1 MKRPLLFLLI
11 SFNLLN
17 AQDFTESWEGY
28 FSYSEI
34 VDVARSSQKIYAAS
48 NNAIF
53 IYTPSTGQFETL
65 STIEGLTGDDIS
77 QIYYSEDKSKL
88 VIGYENGI
96 LQIVNENNEIT
107 TIVAIAEKQ
116 IIAADRKSINKFIEL
131 EDLLYIA
138 TDFGVTLYDLERL
151 EFNDTYFIGRA
162 GGQVEVNGLE
172 IFENNIYAATREEGI
187 LRASLTDPF
196 LIDFSNWSRVAF
208 FPWDDIIQFNN
219 TLYAAN
225 FSRFLWEFNNNR
237 FTTTSIQFPSRALDL
252 ASDEENL
259 IVLSRNEIRLIDTGL
274 TSSIIDNEFDG
285 VEYRFTSLVLFDN
298 DLYVGTQNNGL
309 LRIGIDNNL
318 DHEIILPDGPSRNS
332 VFSVTTGESGVWIG
346 YGDYDVFY
354 NPFPLESFGISRQR
368 EDMMWNNYSF
378 EEILEPRSVSNILI
392 NPNNPE
398 EVFISSMRE
407 GIVSFDPEI
416 SAILYDDRNSS
427 LLGVSV
433 APGNFRVPGATAD
446 PAGNLWFIDSISEEP
461 LHRLSPTG
469 QWTGFG
475 FDDEFPDTF
484 AGSSSTKIVSD
495 NAGRLYWGNTSQGLF
510 AFDPESGETG
520 RLTEGIQDGDL
531 INNYVGALR
540 IDQNNTLWIGS
551 FLGLR
556 VLSNPSSM
564 FDEQVR
570 DARPI
575 IIEDQNGIPREL
587 LADQAIVDIEVDG
600 NNNKWVAT
608 SSSGAFLFSPSGQET
623 IFQFTTDNSPL
634 PSNAINDIEIEEGTG
649 KIYFATDK
657 GMVSFQG
664 ARSSKPQEDLS
675 NVFAFP
681 NPVRP
686 GFDGN
691 VTIDG
696 LTERARVKIT
706 DVEGNL
712 VYEAVSQGGS
722 IPWDTRSFSGDKVS
736 SGVYFLLINTDD
748 VIETT
753 VFKLMIIR

>member
-1 MKRPLLFLLI
+1 MKRFLLFLVI
-11 SFNLLN
+11 SSNVLS

-34 VDVARSSQKIYAAS
+34 VDVVRSSQKIYAAG
-48 NNAIF
+48 NNAVF
-53 IYTPSTGQFETL
+53 IYTPATGEFETL

-77 QIYYSEDKSKL
+77 QIYYSDEKSKL

-96 LQIVNENNEIT
+96 LQIVDDNNDVRT
-107 TIVAIAEKQ
+107 VVAIAEKQ
-116 IIAADRKSINKFIEL
+116 VISADRKTINKFKEL
-131 EDLLYIA
+131 GDLLYIA
-138 TDFGVTLYDLERL
+138 TDFGVALYDLERL
-151 EFNDTYFIGRA
+151 EFDDTYFIGRA

-196 LIDFSNWSRVAF
+196 LIDFSNWSRVAV
-208 FPWDDIIQFNN
+208 FPWDDIKRFNN

-225 FSRFLWEFNNNR
+225 FSRFLWEFNNGR
-237 FTTTSIQFPSRALDL
+237 FTTTSIQFPSRVLDL
-252 ASDEENL
+252 SSNEDNL
-259 IVLSRNEIRLIDTGL
+259 IGLSREEIRLIDAGL
-274 TSSIIDNEFDG
+274 TSIIIDNELDG
-285 VEYRFTSLVLFDN
+285 IEYSFTSLALFDN

-309 LRIGIDNNL
+309 LRVGINDNL
-318 DHEIILPDGPSRNS
+318 DYEIILPDGPSRNS

-346 YGDYDVFY
+346 YGDYNVFY
-354 NPFPLESFGISRQR
+354 DPFPLESFGISRQR
-368 EDMMWNNYSF
+368 EDMMWDNYSF
-378 EEILEPRSVSNILI
+378 EEILEPRSISNILI

-398 EVFISSMRE
+398 EVFIGSMRDGVVE
-407 GIVSFDPEI
+407 FEPGVSALIYND
-416 SAILYDDRNSS
+416 LNSS
-427 LLGVSV
+427 LEEIPT
-433 APGNFRVPGATAD
+433 APGNFRVPNAVAD
-446 PAGNLWFIDSISEEP
+446 EEGNIWFLNAQAPIP
-461 LHRLSPTG
+461 LHRLSPSG
-469 QWTGFG
+469 QWTGFSL
-475 FDDEFPDTF
+475 DEDFPDVFVSTDV
-484 AGSSSTKIVSD
+484 TKIVSD
-495 NAGRLYWGNTSQGLF
+495 NAGRLYWGTTGQGLF
-510 AFDPESGETG
+510 AFDPDTGETG
-520 RLTEGIQDGDL
+520 RLTEGVQQGDL

-556 VLSNPSSM
+556 VLSSPTSM

-587 LADQAIVDIEVDG
+587 LADQAVVDIEVDG

-623 IFQFTTDNSPL
+623 IFQFNSDNSPL
-634 PSNAINDIEIEEGTG
+634 PSNAINDIAIEEGTG

-657 GMVSFQG
+657 GMVSYQG
-664 ARSSKPQEDLS
+664 ARSSKPQDDLN
-675 NVFAFP
+675 NVYAFP

-696 LTERARVKIT
+696 LTDRARVKIT

-736 SGVYFLLINTDD
+736 SGVYFLLVNTDD
-748 VIETT
+748 TIETT